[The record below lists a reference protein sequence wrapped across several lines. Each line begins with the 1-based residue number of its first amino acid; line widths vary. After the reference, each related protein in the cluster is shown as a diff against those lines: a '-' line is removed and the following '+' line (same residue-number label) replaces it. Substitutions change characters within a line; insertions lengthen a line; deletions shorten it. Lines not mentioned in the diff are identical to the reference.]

1 MYHDISCLVVQEVR
15 VKVQENEV
23 VPVIMKR
30 NESIK
35 ANCGPSQSHRVEG
48 VKSREK
54 YGDIS
59 KWRWKVEDAKEGKRD
74 DEQICVNVY
83 VRA

>member
-1 MYHDISCLVVQEVR
+1 MR

-35 ANCGPSQSHRVEG
+35 ANCGPSQSHRVEE

-59 KWRWKVEDAKEGKRD
+59 KMKVKGWDAKEGKRD
-74 DEQICVNVY
+74 DEQRCVNVY

>member
-48 VKSREK
+48 VKSRGK

-59 KWRWKVEDAKEGKRD
+59 KMKVKGWGCKGRQEG
-74 DEQICVNVY
+74 
-83 VRA
+83 